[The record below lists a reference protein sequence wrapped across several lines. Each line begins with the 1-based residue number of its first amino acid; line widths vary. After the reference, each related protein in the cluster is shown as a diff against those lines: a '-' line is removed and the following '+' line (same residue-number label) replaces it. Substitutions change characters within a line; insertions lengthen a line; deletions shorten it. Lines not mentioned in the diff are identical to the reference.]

1 MLPESARSPA
11 CSAATAAVTA
21 ALVSRLE
28 ARTMALL
35 SNRAG
40 GFHMIIRTCAAGALL
55 AALSL
60 SGCATPNSPPP
71 KTAGGP
77 SAPPPCLNSTGS
89 RIPGDCTAWG
99 RTYSQ
104 TDLDRTGKTT
114 AAEALGNLDPTV
126 TITH

>member
-1 MLPESARSPA
+1 MLSEFAQA
-11 CSAATAAVTA
+11 CSATTAPV

-28 ARTMALL
+28 ARTIGLL

-40 GFHMIIRTCAAGALL
+40 GFHMITRTSAAGALL

-60 SGCATPNSPPP
+60 CGCATPNSPPP

-89 RIPGDCTAWG
+89 RIPGNCTAWG

-104 TDLDRTGKTT
+104 TDLDQTGKTT
-114 AAEALGNLDPTV
+114 AAEALGNLDPIV